1 MKKRKW
7 QGIIS
12 GGLALGLFFSLQPVS
27 AQTLVK
33 EETGQVGFGTVSE
46 HFGLDAGISRTEKRT
61 ARQTEV
67 TIASFDPLDPKVA
80 EQTAAVGTAQSK
92 LKLPEAL
99 SGMDSEGK
107 PVKDIPVTWKSSGD
121 SYDPTTPQ
129 DYIFIAEL
137 SSGYVLAQDVELP
150 EIIVTVTG
158 FEPTTLPENYV
169 RVTVKAG
176 ELKTKVEKGQ
186 VLPQNIAAL
195 LIEGSLNEKDL
206 QYIRENL
213 KNLKTLDLEKTSL
226 TAIPK
231 SAFQNMTSLEN
242 VVLPSSATAIGEQAF
257 KGCEHLTSVNL
268 SKVEKIGT
276 SAFEGCNKLGEVD
289 LTQVT
294 SLGASAFA
302 GCTTL
307 NLKNGSLNPN
317 LKTIADHAFQQNT
330 SLTQIDLSHIETIG
344 ANAFEGC
351 TKLGEVDLSQVTSL
365 GASAFAGCTALS
377 LKNGT
382 LNPNLKAIADHAFQQ
397 NTSLTQ
403 IDLSHIETIGANAF
417 EGCTK
422 LGEVDL
428 SQVTSL
434 GTSAF
439 AGCTQLKLKA
449 QTNLNLNLT
458 TIGNRTFSQCSSLT
472 QVDLSHVNTLGE
484 QAFADCAGLSEVDLS
499 KVTHLGAGAFK
510 NCSSLRIVGMP
521 ENKPDWGSQPFENV
535 PGLLLLFENGK
546 AYSDCS
552 VFPSGSSVPVIE
564 GKDIKAGETL
574 ELTVKPQL
582 NASLTYQ
589 WSFNGTPLSAQTNP
603 TLKIDQAQ
611 VSHSGTYQCDVT
623 WGTLVQRAEINVKV
637 TEIPK
642 PTPTPTPTPKP
653 TPTPQPAHDHNY
665 GPMQSDPT
673 WHYRECIDGDGAK
686 AEIAE
691 HTPSEWIIIEKA
703 TATKAGSKKKVCTVC
718 GRQLE
723 WQEIPATGPEYSQK
737 TLKAKDNKLQIS
749 GEFAANSSLTLS
761 ETLPHKQGEC
771 EACDAIR
778 EQQEKTGWLTG
789 SRLQLKAGKY
799 RGTLSVEIP
808 TDKKD
813 GTELTVWICQNKKL
827 VKETKKVKSGV
838 ITLTVET
845 WPDYIG
851 LSEAPVQI
859 SGLPGSLSLTV
870 GEQTTLKPQPAG
882 GSWEYDQ
889 SILEITAGQDSYT
902 VKALKPGETTI
913 TYSAEGVQSS
923 LKVTVTEKAAEPE
936 PEVKKKGSVV
946 PFAIGILVFAAVVLI
961 GGAVFLKRQIDQSQ
975 G

>member
-12 GGLALGLFFSLQPVS
+12 SGLALGLFFSLQPVS
-27 AQTLVK
+27 AQTLIK

-46 HFGLDAGISRTEKRT
+46 HFGLDAGISRAEKRT

-67 TIASFDPLDPKVA
+67 TIASFDPLDSKVA
-80 EQTAAVGTAQSK
+80 EQTVAVGTAQSK
-92 LKLPEAL
+92 LNLPVAL

-121 SYDPTTPQ
+121 PYDPTTPQ

-137 SSGYVLAQDVELP
+137 STGYVLAQDVELL

-231 SAFQNMTSLEN
+231 SAFQNMASLEN
-242 VVLPSSATAIGEQAF
+242 VVLPSSAAAIGEQAF

-276 SAFEGCNKLGEVD
+276 SAFEGCTKLGEVD

-307 NLKNGSLNPN
+307 NLKNGALNLN

-351 TKLGEVDLSQVTSL
+351 TKLGEVDLTQVTSL
-365 GASAFAGCTALS
+365 GASAFAGCTQ
-377 LKNGT
+377 LKLKTQTN
-382 LNPNLKAIADHAFQQ
+382 LNPNL
-397 NTSLTQ
+397 S
-403 IDLSHIETIGANAF
+403 
-417 EGCTK
+417 
-422 LGEVDL
+422 
-428 SQVTSL
+428 
-434 GTSAF
+434 
-439 AGCTQLKLKA
+439 
-449 QTNLNLNLT
+449 
-458 TIGNRTFSQCSSLT
+458 TIGNWTFSQCPSLT

-499 KVTHLGAGAFK
+499 KVAHLGAGAFK
-510 NCSSLRIVGMP
+510 NCSSLRMVGMP

-546 AYSDCS
+546 TYSDCS

-574 ELTVKPQL
+574 ELAVKPQL

-589 WSFNGTPLSAQTNP
+589 WSFNGKPLSAQTNP

-723 WQEIPATGPEYSQK
+723 WQEIPATGPEYAQK

-761 ETLPHKQGEC
+761 EALPHKQGEC

-799 RGTLSVEIP
+799 RGSLSVEIP
-808 TDKKD
+808 IDKKD

-827 VKETKKVKSGV
+827 VKETKKVKSGA

-870 GEQTTLKPQPAG
+870 GEQTTLKPQPTG

-889 SILEITAGQDSYT
+889 SVLEITAGQDSYT
-902 VKALKPGETTI
+902 VKGLKPGEMTI

-936 PEVKKKGSVV
+936 PEAKKKGSIV
-946 PFAIGILVFAAVVLI
+946 PFAIGILVFAAAVLI

>member
-27 AQTLVK
+27 AQTYAK
-33 EETGQVGFGTVSE
+33 EGTGQELFGTASE

-92 LKLPEAL
+92 LNLPDTL

-107 PVKDIPVTWKSSGD
+107 PVKDIPITWKSSGD
-121 SYDPTTPQ
+121 PYDLTTPQ

-231 SAFQNMTSLEN
+231 SAFQNMASLEN

-276 SAFEGCNKLGEVD
+276 SAFEGCTKLGEVD

-307 NLKNGSLNPN
+307 SLKNGALNSN
-317 LKTIADHAFQQNT
+317 LKTIADRAFQQNT

-344 ANAFEGC
+344 ANVFEGC
-351 TKLGEVDLSQVTSL
+351 TKLGEVDLTQVTSL
-365 GASAFAGCTALS
+365 GA
-377 LKNGT
+377 
-382 LNPNLKAIADHAFQQ
+382 
-397 NTSLTQ
+397 
-403 IDLSHIETIGANAF
+403 
-417 EGCTK
+417 
-422 LGEVDL
+422 
-428 SQVTSL
+428 
-434 GTSAF
+434 SAF

-449 QTNLNLNLT
+449 QTNLNPNLS

-484 QAFADCAGLSEVDLS
+484 QAFADCAGLSEVDMS
-499 KVTHLGAGAFK
+499 KVAHLGAGAFK
-510 NCSSLRIVGMP
+510 NCSSLRMVGMP

-535 PGLLLLFENGK
+535 PSLLLLFENGK
-546 AYSDCS
+546 VYSDCS

-574 ELTVKPQL
+574 ELAVKPQL

-589 WSFNGTPLSAQTNP
+589 WSFNGTPLTAQTNP

-653 TPTPQPAHDHNY
+653 TPTPQPVHDHNY

-761 ETLPHKQGEC
+761 EALPHKQGEC

-799 RGTLSVEIP
+799 RGSLSVEIP

-882 GSWEYDQ
+882 GSWEDDQ

-902 VKALKPGETTI
+902 VKAVNPGDTALP
-913 TYSAEGVQSS
+913 YSAEGVQSS

-936 PEVKKKGSVV
+936 PEVKKKGSIV
-946 PFAIGILVFAAVVLI
+946 PFAIGILVFAAAVLI

>member
-276 SAFEGCNKLGEVD
+276 STFEGCTKLGEVD

-307 NLKNGSLNPN
+307 NLKNGALNPN
-317 LKTIADHAFQQNT
+317 LKT
-330 SLTQIDLSHIETIG
+330 
-344 ANAFEGC
+344 
-351 TKLGEVDLSQVTSL
+351 
-365 GASAFAGCTALS
+365 
-377 LKNGT
+377 
-382 LNPNLKAIADHAFQQ
+382 IADHAFQQ

-574 ELTVKPQL
+574 ELAVKPQL

-589 WSFNGTPLSAQTNP
+589 WSFNGTPLTAQTNP

-653 TPTPQPAHDHNY
+653 TPTPQPVHDHNY

-761 ETLPHKQGEC
+761 EALPHKQGEC

-799 RGTLSVEIP
+799 RGLLSVEIP

-889 SILEITAGQDSYT
+889 SVLEITAGQDSYT

-936 PEVKKKGSVV
+936 PEAKKKGSIV

>member
-92 LKLPEAL
+92 LNLPDAL

-276 SAFEGCNKLGEVD
+276 STFEGCTKLGEVD

-317 LKTIADHAFQQNT
+317 LKT
-330 SLTQIDLSHIETIG
+330 
-344 ANAFEGC
+344 
-351 TKLGEVDLSQVTSL
+351 
-365 GASAFAGCTALS
+365 
-377 LKNGT
+377 
-382 LNPNLKAIADHAFQQ
+382 IADHAFQQ

-653 TPTPQPAHDHNY
+653 TPTPQPVHDHNY

-761 ETLPHKQGEC
+761 EALPHKQGEC

-799 RGTLSVEIP
+799 RGSLSVEIP

-889 SILEITAGQDSYT
+889 SVLEITAGQESYT

-936 PEVKKKGSVV
+936 PEAKKKGSIV

>member
-1 MKKRKW
+1 M
-7 QGIIS
+7 
-12 GGLALGLFFSLQPVS
+12 FFSLQPVS

-276 SAFEGCNKLGEVD
+276 STFEGCTKLGEVD

-307 NLKNGSLNPN
+307 NLKNGALNPN
-317 LKTIADHAFQQNT
+317 LKT
-330 SLTQIDLSHIETIG
+330 
-344 ANAFEGC
+344 
-351 TKLGEVDLSQVTSL
+351 
-365 GASAFAGCTALS
+365 
-377 LKNGT
+377 
-382 LNPNLKAIADHAFQQ
+382 IADHAFQQ

-574 ELTVKPQL
+574 ELAVKPQL

-589 WSFNGTPLSAQTNP
+589 WSFNGTPLTAQTNP

-653 TPTPQPAHDHNY
+653 TPTPQPVHDHNY

-761 ETLPHKQGEC
+761 EALPHKQGEC

-799 RGTLSVEIP
+799 RGLLSVEIP

-889 SILEITAGQDSYT
+889 SVLEITAGQDSYT

-936 PEVKKKGSVV
+936 PEAKKKGSIV

>member
-80 EQTAAVGTAQSK
+80 EQTVAVGTAQSK
-92 LKLPEAL
+92 LNLPDAL

-107 PVKDIPVTWKSSGD
+107 PVKDIPVMWKSSGD
-121 SYDPTTPQ
+121 PYDPTMPQ

-137 SSGYVLAQDVELP
+137 SSGYVLAQDAELP
-150 EIIVTVTG
+150 EIIITVTG

-169 RVTVKAG
+169 RVTVMAG

-213 KNLKTLDLEKTSL
+213 KSLKTLDLEKTSL

-231 SAFQNMTSLEN
+231 SAFQSMTSLEN

-276 SAFEGCNKLGEVD
+276 SAFEGCTKLGEVD
-289 LTQVT
+289 LSQVT

-307 NLKNGSLNPN
+307 SLKNGALNPN
-317 LKTIADHAFQQNT
+317 LKTIADRAFQQNT
-330 SLTQIDLSHIETIG
+330 SLTQIDLSLIETIG

-365 GASAFAGCTALS
+365 GASAFAGCT
-377 LKNGT
+377 
-382 LNPNLKAIADHAFQQ
+382 
-397 NTSLTQ
+397 
-403 IDLSHIETIGANAF
+403 
-417 EGCTK
+417 
-422 LGEVDL
+422 
-428 SQVTSL
+428 
-434 GTSAF
+434 
-439 AGCTQLKLKA
+439 QLKLKA
-449 QTNLNLNLT
+449 QTNLNPNLS

-484 QAFADCAGLSEVDLS
+484 QAFADCVGLSEVDLS
-499 KVTHLGAGAFK
+499 KVAHLGAGAFK
-510 NCSSLRIVGMP
+510 NCSSLRMVGMP

-535 PGLLLLFENGK
+535 PSLLLLFENGK

-564 GKDIKAGETL
+564 GKDTKAGETL
-574 ELTVKPQL
+574 ELAVKPQL

-589 WSFNGTPLSAQTNP
+589 WSFNGTPLTAQTNP

-761 ETLPHKQGEC
+761 EALPHKQGEC

-799 RGTLSVEIP
+799 RGSLSVEIP

-827 VKETKKVKSGV
+827 VKETKKVKSGA

-889 SILEITAGQDSYT
+889 SVLEITAGQDSYT

-936 PEVKKKGSVV
+936 QEAKKKGSIV
-946 PFAIGILVFAAVVLI
+946 PFAIGILVFAAAVLI

>member
-92 LKLPEAL
+92 LNLPDAL

-121 SYDPTTPQ
+121 SYDPTMPQ

-213 KNLKTLDLEKTSL
+213 KNLKTLDLEKTSQ

-231 SAFQNMTSLEN
+231 SVFQNMTSLEN

-302 GCTTL
+302 GCTAL
-307 NLKNGSLNPN
+307 SLKNGALNPN

-330 SLTQIDLSHIETIG
+330 SLTQIDLSRIETIG
-344 ANAFEGC
+344 
-351 TKLGEVDLSQVTSL
+351 V
-365 GASAFAGCTALS
+365 
-377 LKNGT
+377 
-382 LNPNLKAIADHAFQQ
+382 
-397 NTSLTQ
+397 
-403 IDLSHIETIGANAF
+403 NAF

-449 QTNLNLNLT
+449 QTNLNPNLT

-499 KVTHLGAGAFK
+499 KVTHLGTGAFK
-510 NCSSLRIVGMP
+510 NCSSLRMVGLP

-574 ELTVKPQL
+574 ELAVKPQL

-589 WSFNGTPLSAQTNP
+589 WSFNGTPLTAQTNP

-653 TPTPQPAHDHNY
+653 TPTPQPVHDHNY

-761 ETLPHKQGEC
+761 EALPHKQGEC

-799 RGTLSVEIP
+799 RGSLSVEIP

-827 VKETKKVKSGV
+827 VKDTKKVKSGA

-889 SILEITAGQDSYT
+889 SVLEITAGQESYT

-936 PEVKKKGSVV
+936 PEAKKKGSIV
-946 PFAIGILVFAAVVLI
+946 PFAIGILVFAAAVLI

>member
-12 GGLALGLFFSLQPVS
+12 SGLALGLFFSLQPVS
-27 AQTLVK
+27 AQTLAK
-33 EETGQVGFGTVSE
+33 EGTGQELFGTVSE
-46 HFGLDAGISRTEKRT
+46 HFGLDVRISRMEKRT

-67 TIASFDPLDPKVA
+67 TIASFDPLDSKVA
-80 EQTAAVGTAQSK
+80 EQTVAVGMVQSK
-92 LKLPEAL
+92 LNLPEAL

-107 PVKDIPVTWKSSGD
+107 PLKDIPVTWKSSGD
-121 SYDPTTPQ
+121 PYDPVTPQ

-137 SSGYVLAQDVELP
+137 STGYVLAQDAELP

-195 LIEGSLNEKDL
+195 LIEGSLNENDL

-231 SAFQNMTSLEN
+231 SAFQNMASLEN

-268 SKVEKIGT
+268 SMVEKIGT
-276 SAFEGCNKLGEVD
+276 SAFEGCTKLGEVD

-307 NLKNGSLNPN
+307 SLKNGALNPN
-317 LKTIADHAFQQNT
+317 LKTIADRAFQQNT
-330 SLTQIDLSHIETIG
+330 SLTQIDLSSIEKIG

-351 TKLGEVDLSQVTSL
+351 TKLGEVDLTQVTSL
-365 GASAFAGCTALS
+365 GS
-377 LKNGT
+377 
-382 LNPNLKAIADHAFQQ
+382 
-397 NTSLTQ
+397 
-403 IDLSHIETIGANAF
+403 
-417 EGCTK
+417 
-422 LGEVDL
+422 
-428 SQVTSL
+428 
-434 GTSAF
+434 SAF
-439 AGCTQLKLKA
+439 AGCTQLKLKT
-449 QTNLNLNLT
+449 QTNLNPNLT

-499 KVTHLGAGAFK
+499 KVAHLGAGAFK

-546 AYSDCS
+546 TYSDCS

-574 ELTVKPQL
+574 ELAVKPQL

-589 WSFNGTPLSAQTNP
+589 WSFNGTPLTAQTNP

-723 WQEIPATGPEYSQK
+723 WQEIPATGPEYAQK

-761 ETLPHKQGEC
+761 EALPHKQGEC

-799 RGTLSVEIP
+799 RGSLSVEIP

-813 GTELTVWICQNKKL
+813 GTELTAWICQNKKL

-838 ITLTVET
+838 ITLTVES

-889 SILEITAGQDSYT
+889 SVLEITAGQDSYT

-913 TYSAEGVQSS
+913 IYSAEGVQSS
-923 LKVTVTEKAAEPE
+923 LKVTVTEKSAEPE
-936 PEVKKKGSVV
+936 PEAKKKGSIV
-946 PFAIGILVFAAVVLI
+946 PFAIGILVFAAAVLI

>member
-27 AQTLVK
+27 AQTFAK
-33 EETGQVGFGTVSE
+33 EGTGQELFGTASE

-92 LKLPEAL
+92 LNLPDTL

-121 SYDPTTPQ
+121 PYDLTTPQ

-137 SSGYVLAQDVELP
+137 SSGYVLAQDAELP

-226 TAIPK
+226 TAILK
-231 SAFQNMTSLEN
+231 SAFQNMASLEN

-276 SAFEGCNKLGEVD
+276 SAFEGCTKLGEVD

-307 NLKNGSLNPN
+307 SLKNGALNPN
-317 LKTIADHAFQQNT
+317 LKTIADRAFQQNT
-330 SLTQIDLSHIETIG
+330 SLTQIDLSSIESIG

-351 TKLGEVDLSQVTSL
+351 TKLGEVDLTQVTSL
-365 GASAFAGCTALS
+365 GA
-377 LKNGT
+377 
-382 LNPNLKAIADHAFQQ
+382 
-397 NTSLTQ
+397 
-403 IDLSHIETIGANAF
+403 
-417 EGCTK
+417 
-422 LGEVDL
+422 
-428 SQVTSL
+428 
-434 GTSAF
+434 SAF

-449 QTNLNLNLT
+449 QTNLNPNLS

-484 QAFADCAGLSEVDLS
+484 QAFADCAGLSEVDMS
-499 KVTHLGAGAFK
+499 KVAHLGAGAFK
-510 NCSSLRIVGMP
+510 NCSSLRMVGMP

-535 PGLLLLFENGK
+535 PSLLLLFENGK
-546 AYSDCS
+546 VYSDCS

-574 ELTVKPQL
+574 ELAVKPQL

-589 WSFNGTPLSAQTNP
+589 WSFNGTPLTAQTNP

-653 TPTPQPAHDHNY
+653 TPTPQPVHDHNY

-761 ETLPHKQGEC
+761 EALPHKQGEC

-799 RGTLSVEIP
+799 RGSLSVEIP

-936 PEVKKKGSVV
+936 PEAKKKGSIV

>member
-12 GGLALGLFFSLQPVS
+12 SGLVLGLFFSLQPVS

-46 HFGLDAGISRTEKRT
+46 HFGLDAGISRAEKRT

-67 TIASFDPLDPKVA
+67 TIASFDPLDSKVA
-80 EQTAAVGTAQSK
+80 EQTVAVGTAQSK
-92 LKLPEAL
+92 LNLPVAL

-121 SYDPTTPQ
+121 PYDPTTPQ

-137 SSGYVLAQDVELP
+137 SSGYVLAQDAELP
-150 EIIVTVTG
+150 EIIITVTG

-231 SAFQNMTSLEN
+231 SAFQSMTSLEN
-242 VVLPSSATAIGEQAF
+242 VVLPSSATVIGEQAF

-276 SAFEGCNKLGEVD
+276 SAFEGCTKLGEVDLTQVTSLGASAFAGCTTLSLKNGALNPNLKTIADCAFQQNTSLTKIDLSSIESIGANAFEGCNKLGEVD

-307 NLKNGSLNPN
+307 SLKNGALNPN
-317 LKTIADHAFQQNT
+317 LKTIADRAFQQNT
-330 SLTQIDLSHIETIG
+330 SLMQIDLSHIETIG

-351 TKLGEVDLSQVTSL
+351 IKLGEVDL
-365 GASAFAGCTALS
+365 
-377 LKNGT
+377 
-382 LNPNLKAIADHAFQQ
+382 
-397 NTSLTQ
+397 TQ
-403 IDLSHIETIGANAF
+403 I
-417 EGCTK
+417 
-422 LGEVDL
+422 
-428 SQVTSL
+428 TSL

-439 AGCTQLKLKA
+439 AGCTQLKLKT
-449 QTNLNLNLT
+449 QTNLNPNLS

-484 QAFADCAGLSEVDLS
+484 QAFADCVGLSEVDLS
-499 KVTHLGAGAFK
+499 KVAHLGAGAFK
-510 NCSSLRIVGMP
+510 NCSSLRMVGMP

-546 AYSDCS
+546 TYSDCS

-574 ELTVKPQL
+574 ELAVKPQL

-589 WSFNGTPLSAQTNP
+589 WSFNGTPLTAQTNP

-723 WQEIPATGPEYSQK
+723 WKEIPATGPEYAQK

-761 ETLPHKQGEC
+761 EALPHKQGEC

-799 RGTLSVEIP
+799 RGSLSVEIP

-827 VKETKKVKSGV
+827 VKETRKVKSGA

-889 SILEITAGQDSYT
+889 SVLEITAGQDTYT

-936 PEVKKKGSVV
+936 PEAKKKGSIV
-946 PFAIGILVFAAVVLI
+946 PFAIGILVFAAAVLI

>member
-27 AQTLVK
+27 AQTFAK
-33 EETGQVGFGTVSE
+33 EGTGQELFGTASE

-80 EQTAAVGTAQSK
+80 EQTVAVGTAQSK
-92 LKLPEAL
+92 LNLLDTL

-107 PVKDIPVTWKSSGD
+107 PVKDIPVTWKSAGD
-121 SYDPTTPQ
+121 PYDPATPQ

-137 SSGYVLAQDVELP
+137 SSGYVLAQDAELP

-226 TAIPK
+226 TAILK
-231 SAFQNMTSLEN
+231 SAFQNMASLEN

-276 SAFEGCNKLGEVD
+276 STFEGCTKLGEVD

-307 NLKNGSLNPN
+307 SLKNGALNPN
-317 LKTIADHAFQQNT
+317 LKTIADRAFQQNT

-365 GASAFAGCTALS
+365 GASAFAGCTQ
-377 LKNGT
+377 LKLKVQTN
-382 LNPNLKAIADHAFQQ
+382 LNPNL
-397 NTSLTQ
+397 S
-403 IDLSHIETIGANAF
+403 
-417 EGCTK
+417 
-422 LGEVDL
+422 
-428 SQVTSL
+428 
-434 GTSAF
+434 
-439 AGCTQLKLKA
+439 
-449 QTNLNLNLT
+449 

-499 KVTHLGAGAFK
+499 KVAHLGAGAFK
-510 NCSSLRIVGMP
+510 NCSSLRMVGMP

-574 ELTVKPQL
+574 ELAVKPQL

-589 WSFNGTPLSAQTNP
+589 WSFNGTPLTAQTNP

-642 PTPTPTPTPKP
+642 PTPTPTPTPK
-653 TPTPQPAHDHNY
+653 PTPQPAHDHNY

-749 GEFAANSSLTLS
+749 GEFAANSSLALS
-761 ETLPHKQGEC
+761 EALPHKQGEC

-799 RGTLSVEIP
+799 RGSLSVEIP

-838 ITLTVET
+838 ITLTVES

-889 SILEITAGQDSYT
+889 SVLEITAGQDSYT

-936 PEVKKKGSVV
+936 PEVKKKGSIV
-946 PFAIGILVFAAVVLI
+946 PFAIGILVFAAAVLI

-975 G
+975 D

>member
-92 LKLPEAL
+92 LNLPDAL

-121 SYDPTTPQ
+121 SYDPTMPQ

-213 KNLKTLDLEKTSL
+213 KNLKTLDLEKTSQ

-231 SAFQNMTSLEN
+231 SVFQNMTSLEN

-302 GCTTL
+302 GCMTL
-307 NLKNGSLNPN
+307 NLKNGALNLN

-330 SLTQIDLSHIETIG
+330 SLTQIDLSRIETIG
-344 ANAFEGC
+344 
-351 TKLGEVDLSQVTSL
+351 V
-365 GASAFAGCTALS
+365 
-377 LKNGT
+377 
-382 LNPNLKAIADHAFQQ
+382 
-397 NTSLTQ
+397 
-403 IDLSHIETIGANAF
+403 NAF

-449 QTNLNLNLT
+449 QTNLNPNLT

-499 KVTHLGAGAFK
+499 KVTHLGTGAFK
-510 NCSSLRIVGMP
+510 NCSSLRMVGLP

-574 ELTVKPQL
+574 ELAVKPQL

-589 WSFNGTPLSAQTNP
+589 WSFNGTPLTAQTNP

-653 TPTPQPAHDHNY
+653 TPTPQPVHDHNY

-761 ETLPHKQGEC
+761 EALPHKQGEC

-799 RGTLSVEIP
+799 RGSLSVEIP

-827 VKETKKVKSGV
+827 VKDTKKVKSGA

-889 SILEITAGQDSYT
+889 SVLEITAGQESYT

-936 PEVKKKGSVV
+936 PEAKKKGSIV
-946 PFAIGILVFAAVVLI
+946 PFAIGILVFAAAVLI

>member
-27 AQTLVK
+27 AQTYAK
-33 EETGQVGFGTVSE
+33 EGTGQELFGTASE
-46 HFGLDAGISRTEKRT
+46 HFGLDAGISRAEKRT

-67 TIASFDPLDPKVA
+67 TIASFDPLAPKVA
-80 EQTAAVGTAQSK
+80 EQTVAVGTAQSK
-92 LKLPEAL
+92 LNLPDTL

-107 PVKDIPVTWKSSGD
+107 PVKDIPVTWKSAGD
-121 SYDPTTPQ
+121 PYDPATPQ

-137 SSGYVLAQDVELP
+137 SSGYVLAQDAELP
-150 EIIVTVTG
+150 EIIITVTG

-213 KNLKTLDLEKTSL
+213 KNLKTLDLEETSL
-226 TAIPK
+226 TAILK
-231 SAFQNMTSLEN
+231 SAFQNMASLEN

-276 SAFEGCNKLGEVD
+276 SAFEGCTKLGEVD

-307 NLKNGSLNPN
+307 SLKNGALNPN
-317 LKTIADHAFQQNT
+317 LKTIADRAFQQNT
-330 SLTQIDLSHIETIG
+330 SLTQIDLSHIEVIG

-365 GASAFAGCTALS
+365 GASAFAGCT
-377 LKNGT
+377 
-382 LNPNLKAIADHAFQQ
+382 
-397 NTSLTQ
+397 
-403 IDLSHIETIGANAF
+403 
-417 EGCTK
+417 
-422 LGEVDL
+422 
-428 SQVTSL
+428 
-434 GTSAF
+434 
-439 AGCTQLKLKA
+439 QLKLKA
-449 QTNLNLNLT
+449 QTNLNPNLS

-484 QAFADCAGLSEVDLS
+484 QAFADCVGLSEVDLS
-499 KVTHLGAGAFK
+499 KVAHLGAGAFK
-510 NCSSLRIVGMP
+510 NCSSLRMVGMP
-521 ENKPDWGSQPFENV
+521 ENKPDWGSQPFEKV

-546 AYSDCS
+546 TYSDCS

-574 ELTVKPQL
+574 ELAVKPQL

-589 WSFNGTPLSAQTNP
+589 WSFNGTPLTAQTNP

-653 TPTPQPAHDHNY
+653 TPTPQPVHDHNY

-761 ETLPHKQGEC
+761 EALPHKQGEC

-799 RGTLSVEIP
+799 RGSLSVEIP

-936 PEVKKKGSVV
+936 PEVKKKGSIV
-946 PFAIGILVFAAVVLI
+946 PFAIGILVFAAAVLI

>member
-1 MKKRKW
+1 M
-7 QGIIS
+7 
-12 GGLALGLFFSLQPVS
+12 
-27 AQTLVK
+27 
-33 EETGQVGFGTVSE
+33 
-46 HFGLDAGISRTEKRT
+46 
-61 ARQTEV
+61 
-67 TIASFDPLDPKVA
+67 
-80 EQTAAVGTAQSK
+80 
-92 LKLPEAL
+92 
-99 SGMDSEGK
+99 
-107 PVKDIPVTWKSSGD
+107 
-121 SYDPTTPQ
+121 
-129 DYIFIAEL
+129 
-137 SSGYVLAQDVELP
+137 
-150 EIIVTVTG
+150 
-158 FEPTTLPENYV
+158 
-169 RVTVKAG
+169 
-176 ELKTKVEKGQ
+176 
-186 VLPQNIAAL
+186 
-195 LIEGSLNEKDL
+195 
-206 QYIRENL
+206 
-213 KNLKTLDLEKTSL
+213 
-226 TAIPK
+226 
-231 SAFQNMTSLEN
+231 
-242 VVLPSSATAIGEQAF
+242 
-257 KGCEHLTSVNL
+257 
-268 SKVEKIGT
+268 
-276 SAFEGCNKLGEVD
+276 
-289 LTQVT
+289 
-294 SLGASAFA
+294 
-302 GCTTL
+302 
-307 NLKNGSLNPN
+307 
-317 LKTIADHAFQQNT
+317 
-330 SLTQIDLSHIETIG
+330 
-344 ANAFEGC
+344 
-351 TKLGEVDLSQVTSL
+351 
-365 GASAFAGCTALS
+365 
-377 LKNGT
+377 
-382 LNPNLKAIADHAFQQ
+382 
-397 NTSLTQ
+397 
-403 IDLSHIETIGANAF
+403 
-417 EGCTK
+417 
-422 LGEVDL
+422 
-428 SQVTSL
+428 
-434 GTSAF
+434 
-439 AGCTQLKLKA
+439 
-449 QTNLNLNLT
+449 
-458 TIGNRTFSQCSSLT
+458 
-472 QVDLSHVNTLGE
+472 
-484 QAFADCAGLSEVDLS
+484 
-499 KVTHLGAGAFK
+499 
-510 NCSSLRIVGMP
+510 
-521 ENKPDWGSQPFENV
+521 
-535 PGLLLLFENGK
+535 
-546 AYSDCS
+546 
-552 VFPSGSSVPVIE
+552 
-564 GKDIKAGETL
+564 
-574 ELTVKPQL
+574 KPQL

-589 WSFNGTPLSAQTNP
+589 WSFNGTPLTAQTNP

-653 TPTPQPAHDHNY
+653 TPTPQPVHDHNY

-761 ETLPHKQGEC
+761 EALPHKQGEC

-799 RGTLSVEIP
+799 RGSLSVEIP

-827 VKETKKVKSGV
+827 VKDTKKVKSGA

-889 SILEITAGQDSYT
+889 SVLEITAGQESYT

-936 PEVKKKGSVV
+936 PEAKKKGSIV
-946 PFAIGILVFAAVVLI
+946 PFAIGILVFAAAVLI

>member
-276 SAFEGCNKLGEVD
+276 STFEGCTKLGEVD

-302 GCTTL
+302 GCTAL
-307 NLKNGSLNPN
+307 SLKNGALNPN
-317 LKTIADHAFQQNT
+317 LKT
-330 SLTQIDLSHIETIG
+330 
-344 ANAFEGC
+344 
-351 TKLGEVDLSQVTSL
+351 
-365 GASAFAGCTALS
+365 
-377 LKNGT
+377 
-382 LNPNLKAIADHAFQQ
+382 IADHAFQQ

-574 ELTVKPQL
+574 ELAVKPQL

-589 WSFNGTPLSAQTNP
+589 WSFNGTPLTAQTNP

-653 TPTPQPAHDHNY
+653 TPTPQPVHDHNY

-761 ETLPHKQGEC
+761 EALPHKQGEC

-799 RGTLSVEIP
+799 RGLLSVEIP

-889 SILEITAGQDSYT
+889 SVLEITAGQDSYT

-936 PEVKKKGSVV
+936 PEAKKKGSIV

>member
-276 SAFEGCNKLGEVD
+276 STFEGCTKLGEVD

-294 SLGASAFA
+294 SLGASASA
-302 GCTTL
+302 GCPTL
-307 NLKNGSLNPN
+307 NLKNGALNPN
-317 LKTIADHAFQQNT
+317 LKT
-330 SLTQIDLSHIETIG
+330 
-344 ANAFEGC
+344 
-351 TKLGEVDLSQVTSL
+351 
-365 GASAFAGCTALS
+365 
-377 LKNGT
+377 
-382 LNPNLKAIADHAFQQ
+382 IADHAFQQ

-574 ELTVKPQL
+574 ELAVKPQL

-589 WSFNGTPLSAQTNP
+589 WSFNGTPLTAQTNP

-653 TPTPQPAHDHNY
+653 TPTPQPVHDHNY

-761 ETLPHKQGEC
+761 EALPHKQGEC

-799 RGTLSVEIP
+799 RGLLSVEIP

-889 SILEITAGQDSYT
+889 SVLEITAGQDSYT

-936 PEVKKKGSVV
+936 PEAKKKGSIV

>member
-12 GGLALGLFFSLQPVS
+12 SGLALGLFFSLQPVS
-27 AQTLVK
+27 AQTLAK
-33 EETGQVGFGTVSE
+33 EGTGQELFGTVSE
-46 HFGLDAGISRTEKRT
+46 HFGLDVRISRMEKRT

-67 TIASFDPLDPKVA
+67 TIASFDPLDSKVA
-80 EQTAAVGTAQSK
+80 EQTVAVGMVQSK
-92 LKLPEAL
+92 LNLPEAL

-107 PVKDIPVTWKSSGD
+107 PLKDIPVTWKSSGD
-121 SYDPTTPQ
+121 PYDPVTPQ

-137 SSGYVLAQDVELP
+137 STGYVLAQDAELP

-195 LIEGSLNEKDL
+195 LIEGSLNENDL

-231 SAFQNMTSLEN
+231 SAFQNMASLEN

-268 SKVEKIGT
+268 SMVEKIGT
-276 SAFEGCNKLGEVD
+276 SAFEGCTKLGEVD

-307 NLKNGSLNPN
+307 SLKNGALNPN
-317 LKTIADHAFQQNT
+317 LKTIADRAFQQNT
-330 SLTQIDLSHIETIG
+330 SLTQIDLSSIESIG

-351 TKLGEVDLSQVTSL
+351 TKLGEVDLTQVTSL
-365 GASAFAGCTALS
+365 GS
-377 LKNGT
+377 
-382 LNPNLKAIADHAFQQ
+382 
-397 NTSLTQ
+397 
-403 IDLSHIETIGANAF
+403 
-417 EGCTK
+417 
-422 LGEVDL
+422 
-428 SQVTSL
+428 
-434 GTSAF
+434 SAF
-439 AGCTQLKLKA
+439 AGCTQLKLKT
-449 QTNLNLNLT
+449 QTNLNPNLT

-499 KVTHLGAGAFK
+499 KVAHLGAGAFK

-546 AYSDCS
+546 TYSDCS

-574 ELTVKPQL
+574 ELAVKPQL

-589 WSFNGTPLSAQTNP
+589 WSFNGTPLTAQTNP

-723 WQEIPATGPEYSQK
+723 WQEIPATGPEYAQK

-761 ETLPHKQGEC
+761 EALPHKQGEC

-799 RGTLSVEIP
+799 RGSLSVEIP

-813 GTELTVWICQNKKL
+813 GTELTAWICQNKKL

-838 ITLTVET
+838 ITLTVES

-889 SILEITAGQDSYT
+889 SVLEITAGQDSYT

-913 TYSAEGVQSS
+913 IYSAEGVQSS
-923 LKVTVTEKAAEPE
+923 LKVTVTEKSAEPE
-936 PEVKKKGSVV
+936 PEAKKKGSIV
-946 PFAIGILVFAAVVLI
+946 PFAIGILVFAAAVLI

>member
-12 GGLALGLFFSLQPVS
+12 SGLALGLFFSLQPVS
-27 AQTLVK
+27 AQTLAK
-33 EETGQVGFGTVSE
+33 EGTGQELFGTVSE
-46 HFGLDAGISRTEKRT
+46 HFGLDVRISRMEKRT

-67 TIASFDPLDPKVA
+67 TIASFDPLDSKVA
-80 EQTAAVGTAQSK
+80 EQTVAVGMVQSK
-92 LKLPEAL
+92 LNLPEAL

-107 PVKDIPVTWKSSGD
+107 PLKDIPVTWKSSGD
-121 SYDPTTPQ
+121 PYDPVTPQ

-137 SSGYVLAQDVELP
+137 STGYVLAQDAELP

-195 LIEGSLNEKDL
+195 LIEGSLNENDL

-231 SAFQNMTSLEN
+231 SAFQNMASLEN

-268 SKVEKIGT
+268 SMVEKIGT
-276 SAFEGCNKLGEVD
+276 SAFEGCTKLGEVD

-294 SLGASAFA
+294 SLGS
-302 GCTTL
+302 
-307 NLKNGSLNPN
+307 
-317 LKTIADHAFQQNT
+317 
-330 SLTQIDLSHIETIG
+330 
-344 ANAFEGC
+344 
-351 TKLGEVDLSQVTSL
+351 
-365 GASAFAGCTALS
+365 
-377 LKNGT
+377 
-382 LNPNLKAIADHAFQQ
+382 
-397 NTSLTQ
+397 
-403 IDLSHIETIGANAF
+403 
-417 EGCTK
+417 
-422 LGEVDL
+422 
-428 SQVTSL
+428 
-434 GTSAF
+434 SAF
-439 AGCTQLKLKA
+439 AGCTQLKLKT
-449 QTNLNLNLT
+449 QTNLNPNLT

-499 KVTHLGAGAFK
+499 KVAHLGAGAFK

-546 AYSDCS
+546 TYSDCS

-574 ELTVKPQL
+574 ELAVKPQL

-589 WSFNGTPLSAQTNP
+589 WSFNGTPLTAQTNP

-723 WQEIPATGPEYSQK
+723 WQEIPATGPEYAQK

-761 ETLPHKQGEC
+761 EALPHKQGEC

-799 RGTLSVEIP
+799 RGSLSVEIP

-813 GTELTVWICQNKKL
+813 GTELTAWICQNKKL

-838 ITLTVET
+838 ITLTVES

-889 SILEITAGQDSYT
+889 SVLEITAGQDSYT

-913 TYSAEGVQSS
+913 IYSAEGVQSS
-923 LKVTVTEKAAEPE
+923 LKVTVTEKSAEPE
-936 PEVKKKGSVV
+936 PEAKKKGSIV
-946 PFAIGILVFAAVVLI
+946 PFAIGILVFAAAVLI

>member
-12 GGLALGLFFSLQPVS
+12 SGLALGLFFSLQPVS
-27 AQTLVK
+27 AQTLAK
-33 EETGQVGFGTVSE
+33 EGTGQELFGTVSE
-46 HFGLDAGISRTEKRT
+46 HFGLDVRISRMEKRT

-67 TIASFDPLDPKVA
+67 TIASFDPLDSKVA
-80 EQTAAVGTAQSK
+80 EQTVAVGMVQSK
-92 LKLPEAL
+92 LNLPEAL

-107 PVKDIPVTWKSSGD
+107 PLKDIPVTWKSSGD
-121 SYDPTTPQ
+121 PYDPVTPQ

-137 SSGYVLAQDVELP
+137 STGYVLAQDAELP

-195 LIEGSLNEKDL
+195 LIEGSLNENDL

-231 SAFQNMTSLEN
+231 SAFQNMASLEN

-268 SKVEKIGT
+268 SMVEKIGT
-276 SAFEGCNKLGEVD
+276 SAFEGCTKLGEVD

-307 NLKNGSLNPN
+307 SLKNGALNPN
-317 LKTIADHAFQQNT
+317 LKTIADRAFQQNT
-330 SLTQIDLSHIETIG
+330 SLTQIDLSSIESIG

-351 TKLGEVDLSQVTSL
+351 TKLGEVDLTQVTSL
-365 GASAFAGCTALS
+365 GS
-377 LKNGT
+377 
-382 LNPNLKAIADHAFQQ
+382 
-397 NTSLTQ
+397 
-403 IDLSHIETIGANAF
+403 
-417 EGCTK
+417 
-422 LGEVDL
+422 
-428 SQVTSL
+428 
-434 GTSAF
+434 SAF
-439 AGCTQLKLKA
+439 AGCTQLKLKT
-449 QTNLNLNLT
+449 QTNLNPNLT
-458 TIGNRTFSQCSSLT
+458 TIGNRTFSQCLSLT

-499 KVTHLGAGAFK
+499 KVAHLGAGAFK

-546 AYSDCS
+546 TYSDCS

-574 ELTVKPQL
+574 ELAVKPQL

-589 WSFNGTPLSAQTNP
+589 WSFNGTPLTAQTNP

-723 WQEIPATGPEYSQK
+723 WQEIPATGPEYAQK

-761 ETLPHKQGEC
+761 EALPHKQGEC

-799 RGTLSVEIP
+799 RGSLSVEIP

-813 GTELTVWICQNKKL
+813 GTELTAWICQNKKL

-838 ITLTVET
+838 ITLTVES

-889 SILEITAGQDSYT
+889 SVLEITAGQDSYT

-913 TYSAEGVQSS
+913 IYSAEGVQSS
-923 LKVTVTEKAAEPE
+923 LKVTVTEKSAEPE
-936 PEVKKKGSVV
+936 PEAKKKGSIV
-946 PFAIGILVFAAVVLI
+946 PFAIGILVFAAAVLI

>member
-80 EQTAAVGTAQSK
+80 EQTVAVGTAQSK
-92 LKLPEAL
+92 LNLPDAL

-107 PVKDIPVTWKSSGD
+107 PVKDIPVMWKSSGD
-121 SYDPTTPQ
+121 PYDPTMPQ

-137 SSGYVLAQDVELP
+137 SSGYVLAQDAELP
-150 EIIVTVTG
+150 EIIITVTG

-169 RVTVKAG
+169 RVTVMAG

-213 KNLKTLDLEKTSL
+213 KSLKTLDLEKTSL

-231 SAFQNMTSLEN
+231 SAFQSMTSLEN

-276 SAFEGCNKLGEVD
+276 SAFEGCTKLGEVD
-289 LTQVT
+289 LSQVT

-307 NLKNGSLNPN
+307 SLKNGALNPN
-317 LKTIADHAFQQNT
+317 LKTIADRAFQQNT
-330 SLTQIDLSHIETIG
+330 SLTQIDLSLIETIG

-365 GASAFAGCTALS
+365 GASAFAGCT
-377 LKNGT
+377 
-382 LNPNLKAIADHAFQQ
+382 
-397 NTSLTQ
+397 
-403 IDLSHIETIGANAF
+403 
-417 EGCTK
+417 
-422 LGEVDL
+422 
-428 SQVTSL
+428 
-434 GTSAF
+434 
-439 AGCTQLKLKA
+439 QLKLKA
-449 QTNLNLNLT
+449 QTNLNPNLS

-484 QAFADCAGLSEVDLS
+484 QAFADCVGLSEVDLS
-499 KVTHLGAGAFK
+499 KVAHLGASAFK
-510 NCSSLRIVGMP
+510 NCSSLRMVGMP

-535 PGLLLLFENGK
+535 PSLLLLFENGK

-564 GKDIKAGETL
+564 GKDTKAGETL
-574 ELTVKPQL
+574 ELAVKPQL

-589 WSFNGTPLSAQTNP
+589 WSFNGTPLTAQTNP

-761 ETLPHKQGEC
+761 EALPHKQGEC

-799 RGTLSVEIP
+799 RGSLSVEIP

-827 VKETKKVKSGV
+827 VKETKKVKSGA

-889 SILEITAGQDSYT
+889 SVLEITAGQDSYT

-936 PEVKKKGSVV
+936 QEAKKKGSIV
-946 PFAIGILVFAAVVLI
+946 PFAIGILVFAAAVLI

>member
-27 AQTLVK
+27 AQTYAK
-33 EETGQVGFGTVSE
+33 EGTGQELFGTASE

-92 LKLPEAL
+92 LNLPDTL

-107 PVKDIPVTWKSSGD
+107 PVKDIPITWKSSGD
-121 SYDPTTPQ
+121 PYDLTTPQ

-231 SAFQNMTSLEN
+231 SAFQNMASLEN

-276 SAFEGCNKLGEVD
+276 SAFEGCTKLGEVDLTQVTSLGASAFVGCTTLSLKNGALNTNLKTIADHAFQQNTSLTQIDLSSIESIGANAFEGCTKLGEVD

-302 GCTTL
+302 GCT
-307 NLKNGSLNPN
+307 
-317 LKTIADHAFQQNT
+317 
-330 SLTQIDLSHIETIG
+330 
-344 ANAFEGC
+344 
-351 TKLGEVDLSQVTSL
+351 
-365 GASAFAGCTALS
+365 
-377 LKNGT
+377 
-382 LNPNLKAIADHAFQQ
+382 
-397 NTSLTQ
+397 
-403 IDLSHIETIGANAF
+403 
-417 EGCTK
+417 
-422 LGEVDL
+422 
-428 SQVTSL
+428 
-434 GTSAF
+434 
-439 AGCTQLKLKA
+439 QLKLKA
-449 QTNLNLNLT
+449 QTNLNPNLS

-484 QAFADCAGLSEVDLS
+484 QAFADCAGLSEVDMS
-499 KVTHLGAGAFK
+499 KVAHLGAGAFK
-510 NCSSLRIVGMP
+510 NCSSLRMVGMP

-546 AYSDCS
+546 VYSDCS

-574 ELTVKPQL
+574 ELAVKPQL

-589 WSFNGTPLSAQTNP
+589 WSFNGTPLTAQTNP

-637 TEIPK
+637 TEMPK

-653 TPTPQPAHDHNY
+653 TPTPQPVHDHNY

-761 ETLPHKQGEC
+761 EALPHKQGEC

-799 RGTLSVEIP
+799 RGSLSVEIP

-889 SILEITAGQDSYT
+889 SVLEITAGQDSYT
-902 VKALKPGETTI
+902 VKALKPVETTI

-936 PEVKKKGSVV
+936 PEAKKKGSIV

>member
-27 AQTLVK
+27 AQTLAK
-33 EETGQVGFGTVSE
+33 EGTGQELFGTVSE
-46 HFGLDAGISRTEKRT
+46 HFGLDAGISRMEKRT

-67 TIASFDPLDPKVA
+67 TIASFDPLAPKVA
-80 EQTAAVGTAQSK
+80 EQTVAVGTAQSK
-92 LKLPEAL
+92 LNLPDTL

-107 PVKDIPVTWKSSGD
+107 PVKDIPITWKSAGD
-121 SYDPTTPQ
+121 PYDPATPQ

-137 SSGYVLAQDVELP
+137 SSGYVLAQDAELP

-231 SAFQNMTSLEN
+231 SAFQNMASLEN

-268 SKVEKIGT
+268 SMVEKIGT
-276 SAFEGCNKLGEVD
+276 SAFEGCTKLGEVD

-307 NLKNGSLNPN
+307 SLKNGALNPN

-365 GASAFAGCTALS
+365 GASAFAGCT
-377 LKNGT
+377 
-382 LNPNLKAIADHAFQQ
+382 
-397 NTSLTQ
+397 
-403 IDLSHIETIGANAF
+403 
-417 EGCTK
+417 
-422 LGEVDL
+422 
-428 SQVTSL
+428 
-434 GTSAF
+434 
-439 AGCTQLKLKA
+439 QLRLKA
-449 QTNLNLNLT
+449 QTNLNPNLS

-484 QAFADCAGLSEVDLS
+484 QAFADCVGLSEVDLS
-499 KVTHLGAGAFK
+499 KVAHLGAGAFK
-510 NCSSLRIVGMP
+510 NCSSLRMVGMP

-535 PGLLLLFENGK
+535 PSLLLLFENGK

-574 ELTVKPQL
+574 ELAVKPQL

-589 WSFNGTPLSAQTNP
+589 WSFNGTPLTAQTNP

-653 TPTPQPAHDHNY
+653 TPTPQPVHDHNY

-761 ETLPHKQGEC
+761 EALPHKQGEC

-799 RGTLSVEIP
+799 RGSLSVEIP

-838 ITLTVET
+838 ITLTVES

-889 SILEITAGQDSYT
+889 SVLEITAGQDSYT

-936 PEVKKKGSVV
+936 PEVKKKGSIV
-946 PFAIGILVFAAVVLI
+946 PFAIGILVFAAAVLI

-975 G
+975 D

>member
-1 MKKRKW
+1 
-7 QGIIS
+7 
-12 GGLALGLFFSLQPVS
+12 
-27 AQTLVK
+27 
-33 EETGQVGFGTVSE
+33 
-46 HFGLDAGISRTEKRT
+46 
-61 ARQTEV
+61 
-67 TIASFDPLDPKVA
+67 
-80 EQTAAVGTAQSK
+80 
-92 LKLPEAL
+92 
-99 SGMDSEGK
+99 
-107 PVKDIPVTWKSSGD
+107 
-121 SYDPTTPQ
+121 
-129 DYIFIAEL
+129 
-137 SSGYVLAQDVELP
+137 
-150 EIIVTVTG
+150 
-158 FEPTTLPENYV
+158 
-169 RVTVKAG
+169 
-176 ELKTKVEKGQ
+176 
-186 VLPQNIAAL
+186 
-195 LIEGSLNEKDL
+195 
-206 QYIRENL
+206 
-213 KNLKTLDLEKTSL
+213 
-226 TAIPK
+226 
-231 SAFQNMTSLEN
+231 
-242 VVLPSSATAIGEQAF
+242 
-257 KGCEHLTSVNL
+257 
-268 SKVEKIGT
+268 
-276 SAFEGCNKLGEVD
+276 
-289 LTQVT
+289 
-294 SLGASAFA
+294 
-302 GCTTL
+302 
-307 NLKNGSLNPN
+307 
-317 LKTIADHAFQQNT
+317 
-330 SLTQIDLSHIETIG
+330 
-344 ANAFEGC
+344 
-351 TKLGEVDLSQVTSL
+351 
-365 GASAFAGCTALS
+365 
-377 LKNGT
+377 
-382 LNPNLKAIADHAFQQ
+382 
-397 NTSLTQ
+397 
-403 IDLSHIETIGANAF
+403 
-417 EGCTK
+417 
-422 LGEVDL
+422 
-428 SQVTSL
+428 
-434 GTSAF
+434 
-439 AGCTQLKLKA
+439 
-449 QTNLNLNLT
+449 
-458 TIGNRTFSQCSSLT
+458 
-472 QVDLSHVNTLGE
+472 
-484 QAFADCAGLSEVDLS
+484 
-499 KVTHLGAGAFK
+499 
-510 NCSSLRIVGMP
+510 MP

-574 ELTVKPQL
+574 ELAVKPQL

-589 WSFNGTPLSAQTNP
+589 WSFNGKPLSAQTNP

-761 ETLPHKQGEC
+761 EALPHKQGEC

-778 EQQEKTGWLTG
+778 DQQEKTGWLLG

-799 RGTLSVEIP
+799 RGLLNVEIP

-813 GTELTVWICQNKKL
+813 DTELTVWICQDKKL
-827 VKETKKVKSGV
+827 VKETKKVKSGTM
-838 ITLTVET
+838 TLTVET

-851 LSEAPVQI
+851 LSEVPVQI

-889 SILEITAGQDSYT
+889 SVLEIAMGQDSYT
-902 VKALKPGETTI
+902 VKAMKPGATTI
-913 TYSAEGVQSS
+913 TYTAKGVQSS
-923 LKVTVTEKAAEPE
+923 LKVTVTEKAEEPE
-936 PEVKKKGSVV
+936 PEVKKKGSIV
-946 PFAIGILVFAAVVLI
+946 PYAIGILVFAAAVLI

>member
-27 AQTLVK
+27 AQTLAK
-33 EETGQVGFGTVSE
+33 EGTGQELFGTVSE
-46 HFGLDAGISRTEKRT
+46 HFGLDAGISRMEKRT

-67 TIASFDPLDPKVA
+67 TIASFDPLAPKVA
-80 EQTAAVGTAQSK
+80 EQTVAVGTAQSK
-92 LKLPEAL
+92 LNLPDTL

-107 PVKDIPVTWKSSGD
+107 PVKDIPITWKSAGD
-121 SYDPTTPQ
+121 PYDPATPQ

-137 SSGYVLAQDVELP
+137 SSGYVLAQDAELP

-231 SAFQNMTSLEN
+231 SAFQNMASLEN

-268 SKVEKIGT
+268 SMVEKIGT
-276 SAFEGCNKLGEVD
+276 SAFEGCTKLGEVD

-307 NLKNGSLNPN
+307 SLKNGALNSN
-317 LKTIADHAFQQNT
+317 LKTIADRAFQQNT

-365 GASAFAGCTALS
+365 GASAFAGCT
-377 LKNGT
+377 
-382 LNPNLKAIADHAFQQ
+382 
-397 NTSLTQ
+397 
-403 IDLSHIETIGANAF
+403 
-417 EGCTK
+417 
-422 LGEVDL
+422 
-428 SQVTSL
+428 
-434 GTSAF
+434 
-439 AGCTQLKLKA
+439 QLRLKA
-449 QTNLNLNLT
+449 QTNLNPNLS

-484 QAFADCAGLSEVDLS
+484 QAFADCVGLSEVDLS
-499 KVTHLGAGAFK
+499 KVAHLGAGAFK
-510 NCSSLRIVGMP
+510 NCSSLRMVGMP

-535 PGLLLLFENGK
+535 PSLLLLFENGK

-574 ELTVKPQL
+574 ELAVKPQL

-589 WSFNGTPLSAQTNP
+589 WSFNGTPLTAQTNP

-653 TPTPQPAHDHNY
+653 TPTPQPVHEHNY

-761 ETLPHKQGEC
+761 EALPHKQGEC

-799 RGTLSVEIP
+799 RGSLSVEIP

-838 ITLTVET
+838 ITLTVES

-889 SILEITAGQDSYT
+889 SVLEITAGQDSYT

-936 PEVKKKGSVV
+936 PEVKKKGSIV
-946 PFAIGILVFAAVVLI
+946 PFAIGILVFAAAVLI

-975 G
+975 D

>member
-12 GGLALGLFFSLQPVS
+12 SGLALGLFFSLQPVS

-46 HFGLDAGISRTEKRT
+46 HFGLDAGISRAEKRT

-67 TIASFDPLDPKVA
+67 TIASFDPLDSKVA
-80 EQTAAVGTAQSK
+80 EQTVAVGTAQSK
-92 LKLPEAL
+92 LNLPVAL

-121 SYDPTTPQ
+121 PYDPTTPQ

-137 SSGYVLAQDVELP
+137 SSGYVLAQDAELP
-150 EIIVTVTG
+150 EIIITVTG

-231 SAFQNMTSLEN
+231 SAFQSMTSLEN
-242 VVLPSSATAIGEQAF
+242 VVLPSSATVIGEQAF

-276 SAFEGCNKLGEVD
+276 SAFEGCTKLGEVD

-307 NLKNGSLNPN
+307 SLKNGALNPN
-317 LKTIADHAFQQNT
+317 LKTIADRAFQQNT
-330 SLTQIDLSHIETIG
+330 SLMQIDLSHIETIG

-351 TKLGEVDLSQVTSL
+351 IKLGEVDL
-365 GASAFAGCTALS
+365 
-377 LKNGT
+377 
-382 LNPNLKAIADHAFQQ
+382 
-397 NTSLTQ
+397 TQ
-403 IDLSHIETIGANAF
+403 I
-417 EGCTK
+417 
-422 LGEVDL
+422 
-428 SQVTSL
+428 TSL

-439 AGCTQLKLKA
+439 AGCTQLKLKT
-449 QTNLNLNLT
+449 QTNLNPNLS

-484 QAFADCAGLSEVDLS
+484 QAFADCVGLSEVDLS
-499 KVTHLGAGAFK
+499 KVAHLGAGAFK
-510 NCSSLRIVGMP
+510 NCSSLRMVGMP

-546 AYSDCS
+546 TYSDCS

-574 ELTVKPQL
+574 ELAVKPQL

-589 WSFNGTPLSAQTNP
+589 WSFNGTPLTAQTNP

-723 WQEIPATGPEYSQK
+723 WKEIPATGPEYAQK

-761 ETLPHKQGEC
+761 EALPHKQGEC

-799 RGTLSVEIP
+799 RGSLSVEIP

-827 VKETKKVKSGV
+827 VKETRKVKSGA

-889 SILEITAGQDSYT
+889 SVLEITAGQDTYT

-936 PEVKKKGSVV
+936 PEAKKKGSIV
-946 PFAIGILVFAAVVLI
+946 PFAIGILVFAAAVLI

>member
-27 AQTLVK
+27 AQTLAK
-33 EETGQVGFGTVSE
+33 EGTGQELFGTVSE
-46 HFGLDAGISRTEKRT
+46 HFGLDAGISRMEKRT

-67 TIASFDPLDPKVA
+67 TIASFDPLAPKVA
-80 EQTAAVGTAQSK
+80 EQTVAVGTAQSK
-92 LKLPEAL
+92 LNLPDTL

-107 PVKDIPVTWKSSGD
+107 PVKDIPITWKSAGD
-121 SYDPTTPQ
+121 PYDPATPQ

-137 SSGYVLAQDVELP
+137 SSGYVLAQDAELP

-231 SAFQNMTSLEN
+231 SAFQNMASLEN

-268 SKVEKIGT
+268 SMVEKIGT
-276 SAFEGCNKLGEVD
+276 SAFEGCTKLGEVD

-302 GCTTL
+302 GCTAL
-307 NLKNGSLNPN
+307 SLKNGALNPN

-365 GASAFAGCTALS
+365 GASAFAGCT
-377 LKNGT
+377 
-382 LNPNLKAIADHAFQQ
+382 
-397 NTSLTQ
+397 
-403 IDLSHIETIGANAF
+403 
-417 EGCTK
+417 
-422 LGEVDL
+422 
-428 SQVTSL
+428 
-434 GTSAF
+434 
-439 AGCTQLKLKA
+439 QLRLKA
-449 QTNLNLNLT
+449 QTNLNPNLS

-484 QAFADCAGLSEVDLS
+484 QAFADCVGLSEVDLS
-499 KVTHLGAGAFK
+499 KVAHLGAGAFK
-510 NCSSLRIVGMP
+510 NCSSLRMVGMP

-535 PGLLLLFENGK
+535 PSLLLLFENGK

-574 ELTVKPQL
+574 ELAVKPQL

-589 WSFNGTPLSAQTNP
+589 WSFNGTPLTAQTNP

-653 TPTPQPAHDHNY
+653 TPTPQPVHDHNY

-761 ETLPHKQGEC
+761 EALPHKQGEC

-799 RGTLSVEIP
+799 RGSLSVEIP

-838 ITLTVET
+838 ITLTVES

-889 SILEITAGQDSYT
+889 SVLEITAGQDSYT

-936 PEVKKKGSVV
+936 PEVKKKGSIV
-946 PFAIGILVFAAVVLI
+946 PFAIGILVFAAAVLI

-975 G
+975 D

>member
-1 MKKRKW
+1 M
-7 QGIIS
+7 
-12 GGLALGLFFSLQPVS
+12 
-27 AQTLVK
+27 
-33 EETGQVGFGTVSE
+33 
-46 HFGLDAGISRTEKRT
+46 
-61 ARQTEV
+61 
-67 TIASFDPLDPKVA
+67 
-80 EQTAAVGTAQSK
+80 
-92 LKLPEAL
+92 
-99 SGMDSEGK
+99 
-107 PVKDIPVTWKSSGD
+107 
-121 SYDPTTPQ
+121 
-129 DYIFIAEL
+129 
-137 SSGYVLAQDVELP
+137 
-150 EIIVTVTG
+150 
-158 FEPTTLPENYV
+158 
-169 RVTVKAG
+169 
-176 ELKTKVEKGQ
+176 
-186 VLPQNIAAL
+186 
-195 LIEGSLNEKDL
+195 
-206 QYIRENL
+206 
-213 KNLKTLDLEKTSL
+213 
-226 TAIPK
+226 
-231 SAFQNMTSLEN
+231 
-242 VVLPSSATAIGEQAF
+242 
-257 KGCEHLTSVNL
+257 
-268 SKVEKIGT
+268 
-276 SAFEGCNKLGEVD
+276 
-289 LTQVT
+289 
-294 SLGASAFA
+294 
-302 GCTTL
+302 
-307 NLKNGSLNPN
+307 KNGALNPN

-351 TKLGEVDLSQVTSL
+351 TKLGEVDLTQVTSL

-377 LKNGT
+377 LKNGA
-382 LNPNLKAIADHAFQQ
+382 LNPNLKTIADHAFQQ

-574 ELTVKPQL
+574 ELAVKPQL

-589 WSFNGTPLSAQTNP
+589 WSFNGTPLTAQTNP

-653 TPTPQPAHDHNY
+653 TPTPQPVHDHNY

-761 ETLPHKQGEC
+761 EALPHKQGEC

-799 RGTLSVEIP
+799 RGLLSVEIP

-889 SILEITAGQDSYT
+889 SVLEITAGQDSYT

-936 PEVKKKGSVV
+936 PEAKKKGSIV